1 MKIPILPALESQQ
14 QWLSFSA
21 QQIPYAYVNSPLTL
35 VDFQSTFIQITDIS
49 KNLRDGRQAQ
59 KFSVGARRSSSAAW
73 QLIESSQ
80 WSLKRL
86 MAGLND
92 LEFTSNVRDNSAINA
107 HGELTLRQ
115 FYAKDKCVISPLLLQ
130 PLTPLKTM
138 PKAWFLQDIKRVLSC
153 EQYSDV
159 KWLSQDPML
168 NSCAAVLMQ
177 LISHPQGWRIDRQHE
192 LLVLSLKKVFIMH
205 FRPVIDPPLNTL
217 ITLQK
222 L

>member
-21 QQIPYAYVNSPLTL
+21 QQIPYAYVSSPLTL
-35 VDFQSTFIQITDIS
+35 VDFQSTFIQITDIK

-59 KFSVGARRSSSAAW
+59 KFSVGARKSSSAAW
-73 QLIESSQ
+73 QLIENSQ

-92 LEFTSNVRDNSAINA
+92 LEFTSNVRDNSALNA

-115 FYAKDKCVISPLLLQ
+115 SYAKDKCIISPLLLQ
-130 PLTPLKTM
+130 PLTPLLAL
-138 PKAWFLQDIKRVLSC
+138 PKAWFLQDIKRLLSC

-159 KWLSQDPML
+159 KWLCQDPIL
-168 NSCAAVLMQ
+168 NSCSAVLMQ
-177 LISHPQGWRIDRQHE
+177 LNHPQRSLIDRQKE
-192 LLVLSLKKVFIMH
+192 LLVLSSKKV
-205 FRPVIDPPLNTL
+205 L
-217 ITLQK
+217 
-222 L
+222 